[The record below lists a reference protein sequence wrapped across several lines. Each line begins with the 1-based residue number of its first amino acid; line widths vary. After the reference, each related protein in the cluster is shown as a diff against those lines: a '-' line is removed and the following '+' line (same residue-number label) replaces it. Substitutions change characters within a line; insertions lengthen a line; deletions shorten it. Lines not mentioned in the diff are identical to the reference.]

1 MKHVNVKSKYLLLTA
16 VILGLV
22 SVPSLSA
29 EKKSWQDETVLVGK
43 QGDQTVVRK
52 MKGDKVLF
60 QHKDAQLAIEWALGN
75 ARTTVVQAGK
85 YTINDT
91 IDVPRPNLTLVVA
104 EGAVIMLAA
113 DSKLAAKIGSDA
125 EDAKIVPLIYS
136 KGLASF
142 RCVLLGDLL
151 FPKTA
156 KKALPSQAYTLAF
169 DGRGAG
175 RSGFTLVATGT
186 LSHGFLLLG
195 TRPIQ
200 IPLLCPLLTE
210 EDSTLLRME
219 DAGGSLGL
227 IAGLAVDKNGKTG
240 EVLNASSCSGIKINT
255 IIGQRSKRMLVYGHT
270 PSQVLNIVSIG
281 DPEQLV
287 YFGRASKS
295 LWTQGGRLDRID
307 IWNSTLVGDDQL
319 ADFTRTIKASK
330 LPQGLPT
337 ISVSATIEITLKNG
351 IKKKFAKSFKLTL

>member
-1 MKHVNVKSKYLLLTA
+1 MLHTKFTKTVLFTALSISLLCSLGVDASAEWQDDTA
-16 VILGLV
+16 LV
-22 SVPSLSA
+22 S
-29 EKKSWQDETVLVGK
+29 Q
-43 QGDQTVVRK
+43 QGDQTVVK
-52 MKGDKVLF
+52 SAKDGKALS
-60 QHKDAQLAIEWALGN
+60 QNKDAAVAIEWAMAN
-75 ARTTVVQAGK
+75 AKNTVVLPGK

-104 EGAVIMLAA
+104 EGAVIVLAA

-210 EDSTLLRME
+210 EDSTLLRLE
-219 DAGGSLGL
+219 DAGGNLGL

-240 EVLNASSCSGIKINT
+240 EVLNANSCSGIKIDT

-295 LWTQGGRLDRID
+295 LWTHGGRLDRID

-351 IKKKFAKSFKLTL
+351 IKKKFAESFKLTL

>member
-1 MKHVNVKSKYLLLTA
+1 MLHTKLTKTVLFTALSISLLCSLGVDASAEWQDDTA
-16 VILGLV
+16 LV
-22 SVPSLSA
+22 SR
-29 EKKSWQDETVLVGK
+29 
-43 QGDQTVVRK
+43 QGDQTVVKSAKDGKALSRN
-52 MKGDKVLF
+52 
-60 QHKDAQLAIEWALGN
+60 KDAAVAIEWAMAN
-75 ARTTVVQAGK
+75 AKNTVVLPGK

-104 EGAVIMLAA
+104 EGAVIVLAA

-136 KGLASF
+136 KGHASF

-195 TRPIQ
+195 TRPVQ

-210 EDSTLLRME
+210 EDSTLLRLE
-219 DAGGSLGL
+219 DAGGNLGL

-240 EVLNASSCSGIKINT
+240 EVLNANSCSGIKIDT

-281 DPEQLV
+281 DPEQLI
-287 YFGRASKS
+287 YFGRDSKS

-319 ADFTRTIKASK
+319 ADFTRTINASK
-330 LPQGLPT
+330 LPQGLPS
-337 ISVSATIEITLKNG
+337 ISASATIEITLKNG
-351 IKKKFAKSFKLTL
+351 IKKEFKGSFKLTL

>member
-1 MKHVNVKSKYLLLTA
+1 MKMKILNAQSKSLLLTTM
-16 VILGLV
+16 VVGLLN
-22 SVPSLSA
+22 VPSLSA
-29 EKKSWQDETVLVGK
+29 AEKSWKDDTMLVSK
-43 QGDQTVVRK
+43 QGDQTVVRPLE
-52 MKGDKVLF
+52 GDKILF
-60 QHKDAQLAIEWALGN
+60 KNADPQLAVEWAMAN

-85 YTINDT
+85 YTINGT
-91 IDVPRPNLTLVVA
+91 IDVPRPN
-104 EGAVIMLAA
+104 LAA

-195 TRPIQ
+195 TRPVQ

-210 EDSTLLRME
+210 EDSTLLRLE
-219 DAGGSLGL
+219 DAGGNLGL

-240 EVLNASSCSGIKINT
+240 EVLNANSCSGIKIDT
-255 IIGQRSKRMLVYGHT
+255 IIGQRSKRMLVYGRT

-287 YFGRASKS
+287 YYGRDSKS
-295 LWTQGGRLDRID
+295 LWVQGGRLDRID

-319 ADFTRTIKASK
+319 ADFTRTINASK

-337 ISVSATIEITLKNG
+337 ISASATIEITLKNG
-351 IKKKFAKSFKLTL
+351 IKKKFDKSFKLTL

>member
-1 MKHVNVKSKYLLLTA
+1 MLHTKFTKTVVFAAISILLLCSLGVDASAEWQDDTA
-16 VILGLV
+16 LV
-22 SVPSLSA
+22 S
-29 EKKSWQDETVLVGK
+29 Q
-43 QGDQTVVRK
+43 QGDQTVVK
-52 MKGDKVLF
+52 SAKDGKALF
-60 QHKDAQLAIEWALGN
+60 QNKDAAVAIEWAMAN

-104 EGAVIMLAA
+104 EGAVIVLAA

-169 DGRGAG
+169 DGRGTG
-175 RSGFTLVATGT
+175 RSEITLVATGT

-195 TRPIQ
+195 TRPVQ

-210 EDSTLLRME
+210 EDSTLLRLE
-219 DAGGSLGL
+219 DAGGNLGL

-240 EVLNASSCSGIKINT
+240 EVLNANSCSGIKIDT

-287 YFGRASKS
+287 YFGRDSKS
-295 LWTQGGRLDRID
+295 LWVQGGRLDRID

-319 ADFTRTIKASK
+319 ADFTRTINASK
-330 LPQGLPT
+330 LPQGLPS

>member
-1 MKHVNVKSKYLLLTA
+1 MNNANATRKPLLFAATIIALAGTP
-16 VILGLV
+16 GW
-22 SVPSLSA
+22 SA
-29 EKKSWQDETVLVGK
+29 EKKSWEDETMLVSK
-43 QGDQTVVRK
+43 QGDQTIVRK
-52 MKGDKVLF
+52 INSDKVLF
-60 QHKDAQLAIEWALGN
+60 QSKDAQLPIEWAMAN
-75 ARTTVVQAGK
+75 AKNTVVLPGK

-104 EGAVIMLAA
+104 EGAVISLAA

-136 KGLASF
+136 KGHASF

-195 TRPIQ
+195 TRPVQ

-210 EDSTLLRME
+210 EDSTLLRLE
-219 DAGGSLGL
+219 DAGGNLGL

-240 EVLNASSCSGIKINT
+240 EVLNANSCSGIKIDT
-255 IIGQRSKRMLVYGHT
+255 IIGQRSKRMLVYGRT

-281 DPEQLV
+281 DPEQLI
-287 YFGRASKS
+287 YFGRDSKS
-295 LWTQGGRLDRID
+295 LWAQGGRLDRID

-319 ADFTRTIKASK
+319 ADFTRTINASK
-330 LPQGLPT
+330 LPQGLPS
-337 ISVSATIEITLKNG
+337 ISASATIEITLTNG
-351 IKKKFAKSFKLTL
+351 IKKEFKGSFKLTL

>member
-1 MKHVNVKSKYLLLTA
+1 MLHTKLTKTVLFTALSISLLCSLGVDASAEWQDDTA
-16 VILGLV
+16 LV
-22 SVPSLSA
+22 S
-29 EKKSWQDETVLVGK
+29 Q
-43 QGDQTVVRK
+43 QGDQTVVK
-52 MKGDKVLF
+52 SAKDGIALS
-60 QHKDAQLAIEWALGN
+60 QNKDAAVAIEWAMAN
-75 ARTTVVQAGK
+75 AKNTVVLPGK

-104 EGAVIMLAA
+104 EGAVISLAA

-125 EDAKIVPLIYS
+125 EDAKIVPLLYS
-136 KGLASF
+136 KGHASF

-195 TRPIQ
+195 TRPVQ

-210 EDSTLLRME
+210 EDSTLLRLE
-219 DAGGSLGL
+219 DAGGNLGL

-240 EVLNASSCSGIKINT
+240 GVLNANSCSGIKIDT

-287 YFGRASKS
+287 YFGRDSKS
-295 LWTQGGRLDRID
+295 LWVQGGRLDRID

-319 ADFTRTIKASK
+319 ADFTRTINASK
-330 LPQGLPT
+330 LPQGLPS
-337 ISVSATIEITLKNG
+337 ISASATIEITLKNG
-351 IKKKFAKSFKLTL
+351 IKKEFNGSFKLTL